1 VSAATAAAS
10 GLARAPSR
18 ERVTS
23 DDGTILGLTRAG
35 SGPVLV
41 IVDGAFCF
49 RGHGPSEALASE
61 LAAHFTVITY
71 DRRGR
76 GESTDTPPSVAAAAV
91 AREVE
96 DLRAVVRAA
105 GGPAFALG
113 VSSGGAL
120 AMQAV
125 AAGVPLR
132 ALALYEPPF
141 LKEGGRWRSNAEHLR
156 RLRERLSAGD
166 RGGAVRYFMRDIY
179 GAPGWFV
186 ALMPY
191 VMRRAWK
198 ANESVAPTLV
208 YDLTLLDDS
217 SIVGERAPSV
227 AAPALVLGGTKSPA
241 SLREAVASVAAA
253 LPNARTQLLEGQTHN
268 LQARVVAPVA
278 AAFFRSV

>member
-1 VSAATAAAS
+1 
-10 GLARAPSR
+10 
-18 ERVTS
+18 VTS
-23 DDGTILGLTRAG
+23 DDGTSLAFTRAG
-35 SGPVLV
+35 SGPLLV
-41 IVDGAFCF
+41 VVDGAFCF

-61 LAAHFTVITY
+61 LAAQFTVITY

-76 GESTDTPPSVAAAAV
+76 GESTDASPSVAAPPI

-120 AMQAV
+120 AMHAV
-125 AAGVPLR
+125 AGGVPLR

-141 LKEGGRWRSNAEHLR
+141 VKEGGRWRSNAAHLQ
-156 RLRERLSAGD
+156 RLHERLSAGD
-166 RGGAVRYFMRDIY
+166 RAGAVRYFMSDVY

-198 ANESVAPTLV
+198 ANESAASALP
-208 YDLTLLDDS
+208 YDLALLDEP

-227 AAPALVLGGTKSPA
+227 AVPTLVLGGTKSPA
-241 SLREAVASVAAA
+241 SLREAVASVVAA
-253 LPNARTQLLEGQTHN
+253 LPNARVQLLEGQTHN

-278 AAFFRSV
+278 AAFFRGV